1 MTPDDQA
8 WMDRVDGALLALADR
23 APAVQ
28 RLRSI
33 PMDMLA
39 VAVMRQL
46 ARDGAEMP
54 FSSQAIDRAIL
65 EIEDRNRG
73 SV

>member
-23 APAVQ
+23 APAVH

>member
-1 MTPDDQA
+1 
-8 WMDRVDGALLALADR
+8 MDRVDGALLALADR